1 MSLCEAED
9 ATLMKLACYKSVTNL
24 TPLRKCAL
32 RTLSACHYMISSREK
47 IFLVL
52 YKSLEKN
59 NPEIQQAAYEC
70 LKTFIIGINLDNDK
84 EMDKVIIFYLLNF
97 NNIIYIHINVYDLF

>member
-24 TPLRKCAL
+24 IPLRKCAL
-32 RTLSACHYMISSREK
+32 RTLSSCYYLNSSQEK
-47 IFLVL
+47 ILLLL

-70 LKTFIIGINLDNDK
+70 LKIFITGMQQLNPE
-84 EMDKVIIFYLLNF
+84 EMAKVSNF
-97 NNIIYIHINVYDLF
+97 NYIFFTKIYLSL